1 MRARFGLIQL
11 LAVAA
16 TAFATQALAEAA
28 MIREQKVIGRLA
40 GFPRNAGGVVH
51 SIPRSST

>member
-1 MRARFGLIQL
+1 MRARFGLTPL
-11 LAVAA
+11 LAVA
-16 TAFATQALAEAA
+16 AEAA